1 MSVRRD
7 VPLLAETASR
17 RPTSAISVP
26 QTISDRLGIEQR
38 SAPAKWPAPFQPQFK
53 KVPVVVGSV
62 VSDAFDDHGADPT
75 GLFGKSK
82 APSSKRMDGALAK
95 KGSMMGN
102 IKARAKEKANAAV
115 RKGVA
120 SAKAGAKA
128 ASANA
133 KAASAS
139 AKAGAKVAS
148 ANAKMASASA
158 KAGAKVASASA
169 KAGAKVAGAAGKA
182 AVASVND
189 KMTGMQK
196 FDYAVMDTD
205 EFTGVLSVA
214 RKTNSG
220 TDLDAKNN
228 IAAFKKY
235 KHSQVV
241 EKAAEQES
249 QMLHKEGLVK
259 KIKGKGDKVAARAV
273 PGRHAAVLG
282 YSRVSNSK
290 ESNTLF
296 ASSIFDPEAPAAAGV
311 PTIVQLSVYDTN
323 KESGMMPISAL
334 VVEPL
339 DTDTLEGFDSEILTV
354 TMQAVPEANQEEVVN
369 RRTRGQVEFDYTLCV
384 HGLYV
389 GADKTLMAGR
399 KILVYQKDPSNIAAY
414 GIATPR
420 GIESALY
427 HAMKGTEIDLL
438 YLWACFRLVQGVHSL
453 ATQVGLSG
461 TKKAALKELLGTS
474 LGTAVP
480 YSFAEDEDDEFD
492 EVNLLPL
499 KLE

>member
-133 KAASAS
+133 KA
-139 AKAGAKVAS
+139 
-148 ANAKMASASA
+148 
-158 KAGAKVASASA
+158 ASASA

>member
-7 VPLLAETASR
+7 VPLLADTASR
-17 RPTSAISVP
+17 RTTSAISVP
-26 QTISDRLGIEQR
+26 QTISDRLGIDQR
-38 SAPAKWPAPFQPQFK
+38 SAPAKWPSPFQPQFK

-62 VSDAFDDHGADPT
+62 VSDAFDDYGADPT

-82 APSSKRMDGALAK
+82 APSGKRMDGALIK
-95 KGSMMGN
+95 KGGVMGN
-102 IKARAKEKANAAV
+102 IKAKAKEKANAAV

-120 SAKAGAKA
+120 SAKAGARA

-133 KAASAS
+133 KA
-139 AKAGAKVAS
+139 
-148 ANAKMASASA
+148 
-158 KAGAKVASASA
+158 ASASA

-214 RKTNSG
+214 RKTNNG
-220 TDLDAKNN
+220 TDLDTKNN
-228 IAAFKKY
+228 ITAFKDYEHGK
-235 KHSQVV
+235 VV
-241 EKAAEQES
+241 EKAREQETE
-249 QMLHKEGLVK
+249 MLHKEGLVK
-259 KIKGKGDKVAARAV
+259 KLKGKSDKVAARAV

-323 KESGMMPISAL
+323 KKSGMMPISAL

-339 DTDTLEGFDSEILTV
+339 DTDTLQGFDSEILTV
-354 TMQAVPEANQEEVVN
+354 TMQAVPAANIQTEVVN
-369 RRTRGQVEFDYTLCV
+369 KRTRGQVEFDYTLCV

-389 GADKTLMAGR
+389 GTDKTLMAGR

-474 LGTAVP
+474 QGMAVP

>member
-62 VSDAFDDHGADPT
+62 VSDAFDDYGADPT

-82 APSSKRMDGALAK
+82 ASSSKRMDGALAK

-102 IKARAKEKANAAV
+102 IKAKAKEKANAAV

-133 KAASAS
+133 KA
-139 AKAGAKVAS
+139 
-148 ANAKMASASA
+148 
-158 KAGAKVASASA
+158 ASASA

>member
-38 SAPAKWPAPFQPQFK
+38 SAPAKWPSPFQPQFK
-53 KVPVVVGSV
+53 KVPMVVGSV
-62 VSDAFDDHGADPT
+62 VSDVFDDYGADPT
-75 GLFGKSK
+75 GLFGKSR
-82 APSSKRMDGALAK
+82 ASLGKRMEGAPTK
-95 KGSMMGN
+95 RGSVMGN
-102 IKARAKEKANAAV
+102 IKTKAKERANAAV

-120 SAKAGAKA
+120 SAKAGAKVA
-128 ASANA
+128 GANA
-133 KAASAS
+133 KA
-139 AKAGAKVAS
+139 
-148 ANAKMASASA
+148 
-158 KAGAKVASASA
+158 ASASA

-196 FDYAVMDTD
+196 FDYAVMSTD
-205 EFTGVLSVA
+205 EFTGVLAVA
-214 RKTNSG
+214 RKTNNG

-228 IAAFKKY
+228 ITAFKKY
-235 KHSQVV
+235 KHGKVADH
-241 EKAAEQES
+241 AAKQES

-259 KIKGKGDKVAARAV
+259 KLKGKDDRLAARAA

-282 YSRVSNSK
+282 YSRVSESK
-290 ESNTLF
+290 ESNALF
-296 ASSIFDPEAPAAAGV
+296 ADSIFDPEAPAAAGV
-311 PTIVQLSVYDTN
+311 PTIVELSMYDTN
-323 KESGMMPISAL
+323 KVSGMMPISAV

-354 TMQAVPEANQEEVVN
+354 TMQAVPEADIQEEVVN
-369 RRTRGQVEFDYTLCV
+369 KRTRGQVEFDYTLCV

-389 GADKTLMAGR
+389 GANKTLMAGR
-399 KILVYQKDPSNIAAY
+399 KILVYQKDPSNIAMY

-420 GIESALY
+420 GIESALH
-427 HAMKGTEIDLL
+427 HAMEGTEIDLL

-453 ATQVGLSG
+453 ATQVSLSA

>member
-17 RPTSAISVP
+17 RTTSAISVP

-38 SAPAKWPAPFQPQFK
+38 SVPAKWPSPFQPQFK

-62 VSDAFDDHGADPT
+62 VNDAFDDYGADPT

-82 APSSKRMDGALAK
+82 APSSKRMDGALIK
-95 KGSMMGN
+95 KGGVMGN
-102 IKARAKEKANAAV
+102 IKAKAKEKANAAV

-120 SAKAGAKA
+120 SAKAGAK
-128 ASANA
+128 
-133 KAASAS
+133 
-139 AKAGAKVAS
+139 
-148 ANAKMASASA
+148 
-158 KAGAKVASASA
+158 
-169 KAGAKVAGAAGKA
+169 VAGAAGKA
-182 AVASVND
+182 AVASIND

-214 RKTNSG
+214 RKTNNG

-235 KHSQVV
+235 EHGKVV
-241 EKAAEQES
+241 EKAVEQES

-259 KIKGKGDKVAARAV
+259 KIKGKSDKVAARAV

-296 ASSIFDPEAPAAAGV
+296 AGSIFDPEAPAAAGV

-323 KESGMMPISAL
+323 KESGMMPISGL

-354 TMQAVPEANQEEVVN
+354 TMQAVPEADIQEEVVN
-369 RRTRGQVEFDYTLCV
+369 KLTRGQVEFDYTLCV

-389 GADKTLMAGR
+389 GTDKTLMAGR

-420 GIESALY
+420 GIESALH

>member
-17 RPTSAISVP
+17 RTTSAISVP

-38 SAPAKWPAPFQPQFK
+38 SVPAKWPSPFQPQFK

-62 VSDAFDDHGADPT
+62 VNDAFDDYGADPT

-82 APSSKRMDGALAK
+82 APSSKRMDGALIK
-95 KGSMMGN
+95 KGGVMGN
-102 IKARAKEKANAAV
+102 IKAKAKEKANAAV
-115 RKGVA
+115 RKGV
-120 SAKAGAKA
+120 
-128 ASANA
+128 
-133 KAASAS
+133 AS

-182 AVASVND
+182 AVASIND

-214 RKTNSG
+214 RKTNNG

-235 KHSQVV
+235 EHGKVV
-241 EKAAEQES
+241 EKAVEQES

-259 KIKGKGDKVAARAV
+259 KIKGKSDKVAARAV

-296 ASSIFDPEAPAAAGV
+296 AGSIFDPEAPAAAGV

-323 KESGMMPISAL
+323 KESGMMPISGL

-354 TMQAVPEANQEEVVN
+354 TMQAVPEADIQEEVVN
-369 RRTRGQVEFDYTLCV
+369 KLTRGQVEFDYTLCV

-389 GADKTLMAGR
+389 GTDKTLMAGR

-420 GIESALY
+420 GIESALH